1 MGPRCQQGNTNIFT
15 HDFTHRTHLEIF
27 NGTYY
32 PPELTDWW
40 LDDWISRVYGST
52 RSQKLPNV
60 EVIHHTD
67 THGTRYNV
75 TAGNDQLLD
84 KLIQRG
90 RQQIMEFMMK
100 IRVPGKKIR
109 QYEMS
114 RFDYFLKR

>member
-1 MGPRCQQGNTNIFT
+1 MGPHCQQGNTHILT

-52 RSQKLPNV
+52 RSKKLANV
-60 EVIHHTD
+60 EVIHHMD

-75 TAGNDQLLD
+75 TAGNEKLLD
-84 KLIQRG
+84 GLIQRG
-90 RQQIMEFMMK
+90 QQQITAFM
-100 IRVPGKKIR
+100 IAGGVSRKK
-109 QYEMS
+109 
-114 RFDYFLKR
+114 